1 MLLFHNAS
9 KKQSKTETNKIILFP
24 VTSNEI
30 LKNKFNK
37 RSEKPIHGN
46 IKRLLKAIKEDL

>member
-1 MLLFHNAS
+1 MQLFHNAS

-37 RSEKPIHGN
+37 RSERPIHGN

>member
-30 LKNKFNK
+30 LKNKFNNLCTWSIRRK
-37 RSEKPIHGN
+37 LYN
-46 IKRLLKAIKEDL
+46 YQ